1 MRHVPLHCTGIYDK
15 RADWTEIKL
24 RVLIIIMDGSLAS
37 SLNIKAVLF
46 DVGGVLFSPPQAAIA
61 EVERDLGLP
70 R

>member
-1 MRHVPLHCTGIYDK
+1 
-15 RADWTEIKL
+15 
-24 RVLIIIMDGSLAS
+24 MDGSSAS

-46 DVGGVLFSPPQAAIA
+46 DVGGVLFSPPQATIA